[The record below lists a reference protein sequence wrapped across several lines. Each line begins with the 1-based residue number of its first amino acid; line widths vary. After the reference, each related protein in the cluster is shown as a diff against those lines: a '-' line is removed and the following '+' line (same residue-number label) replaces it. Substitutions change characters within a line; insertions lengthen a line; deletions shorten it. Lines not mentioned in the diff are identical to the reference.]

1 MRISYNKN
9 NKNTIDYFRRNLWR
23 EKLQIE
29 KKNREDMETDE
40 MMNTTAADS
49 EVISDWG
56 NQLELCLPA
65 VQNI

>member
-1 MRISYNKN
+1 
-9 NKNTIDYFRRNLWR
+9 
-23 EKLQIE
+23 
-29 KKNREDMETDE
+29 MEDE

-56 NQLELCLPA
+56 NQLELRLPA